1 MLKYKIDVIEA
12 LKAKGYTT
20 YQIRTKKLLSESTL
34 QKLRN
39 KQPISWGNID
49 TICSMLNCQ
58 PGDIL
63 EYINEMAEL
72 KSLTDK
78 LYSSLG
84 IKSDFFDT
92 TTATGIET
100 RETYYRLFG
109 HYPEDDLNIYSE
121 ISPD

>member
-1 MLKYKIDVIEA
+1 MLRYKIDVIEA

-20 YQIRTKKLLSESTL
+20 YQIRTEKLLSESTL

-72 KSLTDK
+72 NSLTGK

-84 IKSDFFDT
+84 VKSDFFDT

-109 HYPEDDLNIYSE
+109 HYPEDDLNIDNE
-121 ISPD
+121 KSPV